1 MAKII
6 DLGERFFLL
15 ANRVLSNG
23 SQETL
28 GNKNGITNNTATD
41 QSLPTTK
48 AVKEYVDSKIY
59 NHPTHTAYTG
69 QPTEDQTPG
78 FGEKANVSQ
87 FKVDSL
93 GHVIEK
99 NDRTIKIPGTIVTT
113 TKNGLMSK
121 TDKGKLDGIPADA
134 NHYDHPTYTA
144 RTGQPTEDQTPDFG
158 GSVPVSQII
167 TDSSGHVTAATTRSI
182 QIPSTKAQPII
193 KNSNGTVTSQGKDGL
208 MSIADKTKLDQ
219 IKSLEW
225 TEVALKTGGNDWL
238 QSGSF
243 NKENARISYNDYI
256 AILELNFNSDYV
268 NQHSQINLAAQY
280 WWELGELPDG
290 VPKPLAPVGTIN
302 TYGYVKRSYIKIT
315 KGGSVELWSPERID
329 KLGIEGTLM
338 WRVSQ

>member
-41 QSLPTTK
+41 QSIPTTK

-59 NHPTHTAYTG
+59 NHPTHTAQTG
-69 QPTEDQTPG
+69 QPTENQKPG
-78 FGEKANVSQ
+78 FGGEANVSQ

-99 NDRTIKIPGTIVTT
+99 NDYTIKIPDTIATA

-121 TDKGKLDGIPADA
+121 TDWSKLDGIPADA

-144 RTGQPTEDQTPDFG
+144 QTGQPTEGKTPDFG
-158 GSVPVSQII
+158 KSFPVSQII
-167 TDSSGHVTAATTRSI
+167 TDSSGHVTDAVEQTIT
-182 QIPSTKAQPII
+182 IPSTKAQPII
-193 KNSNGTVTSQGKDGL
+193 KNSSGTVTSQGKDGL

-225 TEVALKTGGNDWL
+225 TEAALGTA
-238 QSGSF
+238 GSDLVQGAYF
-243 NKENARISYNDYI
+243 SKDNACVYYNGYI
-256 AILELNFNSDYV
+256 AFLELNFDGNFRAHNPNWNLPN
-268 NQHSQINLAAQY
+268 NQWY
-280 WWELGELPDG
+280 KLGELPNG
-290 VPKPLAPVGTIN
+290 VPKPRVPVGTIL
-302 TYGYVKRSYIKIT
+302 TYGTQKRMEAKVDPNGEVLLRCMDGIT
-315 KGGSVELWSPERID
+315 STQITA
-329 KLGIEGTLM
+329 TLT
-338 WRVSQ
+338 WRVI